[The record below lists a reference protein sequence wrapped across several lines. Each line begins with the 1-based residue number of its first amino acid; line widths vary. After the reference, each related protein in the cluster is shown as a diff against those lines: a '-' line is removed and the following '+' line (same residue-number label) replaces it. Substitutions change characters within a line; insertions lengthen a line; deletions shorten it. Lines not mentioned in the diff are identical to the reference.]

1 MDTVFSQLVLIV
13 LLLVANAFFVA
24 AEFALVKVRYSR
36 VEMMASI
43 GGYLAVLTLKIKN
56 NLEAYLAACQLG
68 ITMASLGLG
77 WVGEPFVALLLKP
90 VLIGFNFS
98 PESIHT
104 ISFLL
109 GFIIFSSLHIVVGE
123 QVPKTYA
130 IRRPEPVSTWIA
142 FPLHVFYLMAWP
154 LNTLLNL
161 SSRFILKRLNV
172 KEAGHEDIFSGEEI
186 SDIIATS
193 QEHGHIEQDR
203 AQMLRNMFAFDKRTA
218 REVMTARNHA
228 DIINLDH
235 DHNTIKAFVGE
246 TGHSRYPV
254 VQGDADNP
262 IGLILLKD
270 IFSYQLNHSSDA
282 MWENLAGLVR
292 EALMVPEHI
301 GIGPL
306 FENMKNSRSHMALVI
321 DEYGAFSGIITMEDL
336 LEEIVGDIND
346 ELDNM
351 PTAPVLTKTEDGW
364 QTTGLVPLHDIDK
377 YFDTNFSESVEAA
390 TLSGLLMKHLNRMP
404 DEGDTIE
411 VGKYVFIIQSIVGRR
426 VGNVAIQE
434 KKSGET
440 NLEPGNE
447 L

>member
-1 MDTVFSQLVLIV
+1 MDTVFSQLVLII

-36 VEMMASI
+36 VEILASV

-90 VLIGFNFS
+90 VLIGFDFS

-130 IRRPEPVSTWIA
+130 IRRPEPVSLWVA
-142 FPLHVFYLMAWP
+142 FPLHLFYLFAWP

-161 SSRFILKRLNV
+161 SSRFFLKLLDV

-186 SDIIATS
+186 SDIITTS

-203 AQMLRNMFAFDKRTA
+203 AQMLRNMFAFDRRTA
-218 REVMTARNHA
+218 REVMAPRNHA
-228 DIINLDH
+228 NIINIDH
-235 DHNTIKAFVGE
+235 DPDAIKAFVGK

-254 VQGDADNP
+254 VQGNADNP
-262 IGLILLKD
+262 IGLLLLKD
-270 IFSYQLNHSSDA
+270 IFSTQLTDSGDA
-282 MWENLAGLVR
+282 VWENLVDLVR
-292 EALMVPEHI
+292 ETLMVPEHI

-306 FENMKNSRSHMALVI
+306 FEKMKNERSHMALVI
-321 DEYGAFSGIITMEDL
+321 DEYGAFSGIVTMEDL
-336 LEEIVGDIND
+336 LEEIVGEIDD
-346 ELDNM
+346 EQDSA
-351 PTAPVLTKTEDGW
+351 PTAPVLIEIDDGW
-364 QTTGLVPLHDIDK
+364 QTTGLAPLHDIDK
-377 YFDTNFSESVEAA
+377 FFGTHFSDSVEAA
-390 TLSGLLMKHLNRMP
+390 TLSGLMMKHLNRMP
-404 DEGDTIE
+404 QEGDIVE
-411 VGKYVFIIQSIVGRR
+411 EGDYVFTIQSIVGRR
-426 VGNVAIQE
+426 VGDVIIR
-434 KKSGET
+434 K
-440 NLEPGNE
+440 NE
-447 L
+447 IEENGSKIKP